1 MEEIMS
7 NAAAMVRVT
16 TVTAIAA
23 IMIFTSRMCM
33 ATVTTRSMLFTAT
46 VTTVTIVASGAMM
59 CGVRMMV
66 HVIMSARRRAAR
78 LR

>member
-1 MEEIMS
+1 MEEIMY
-7 NAAAMVRVT
+7 NATAMVRVT

-46 VTTVTIVASGAMM
+46 IASVATGAMM
-59 CGVRMMV
+59 CGMRMMV
-66 HVIMSARRRAAR
+66 YVIMSARRRAAR